1 MSADHG
7 QDSSEVEVAKTVCN
21 MCTNHCG
28 INVYV
33 QNEKILNV
41 EGMPEHPFHRL
52 CIKPSAIPELVHS
65 DERLTNPLRKVN
77 GKFKEISWDEAFRF
91 IADKLSAIKKE
102 YGAKAVDIHT
112 GNPFIAT
119 QTEKVIRRFADLYG
133 TPNYTSG
140 GGYCFLAKVIGHCL
154 TVGALIAPY
163 VSQDTKCMLI
173 WGKNPP
179 ETFASE
185 IDVIN
190 ANIRNGAKL
199 IVIDPRATPLARRAD
214 LYAQVRPGT
223 DGALAL
229 GLLNVVIT
237 EGLYDEGF
245 VKEWTVGFDKLV
257 EVVREYSPKKV
268 EEIAWVPAATI
279 ENIAR
284 TYATTRPACTSL
296 GVSMDHSSNGI
307 QAIRAISALIAITGN
322 LDVPGGSVTALP
334 GVAQT
339 NLRLEEMVEKD
350 RPIGADYPLF
360 TEYSLETTVLP
371 LIDAMVT
378 QKPYPLKALLLVGC
392 NPVVT
397 WPNANK
403 LKKAFENLDLLV
415 VVDIFM
421 TDTARMADIVLP
433 GTTALERED
442 LRDAYHTHEALSL
455 FVKTDRAIEPIGHAM
470 EDWKIWAELGKRMGY
485 AEHFPWRDT
494 NELMRELL
502 EPTNIEL
509 EQLKQNPGGVVYREK
524 RFRQYVEEGF
534 NTPSKK
540 VELYSETMAQFG
552 HDPVPTFREP
562 IESPTS
568 QPDLAGEY
576 PLILATGARSR
587 FYTHSEYRN
596 ISALRRLWPEPFI
609 EINPRTAKGF
619 GIAEGDLVMVESP
632 RGSIRIKA
640 KLTEDVH
647 PRVVSIQMGWSE
659 ANANLLTDDQSR
671 DPVSGFPELRALLC
685 RVVKA

>member
-1 MSADHG
+1 MSAEHG

-65 DERLTNPLRKVN
+65 DERVTNPLQKVN
-77 GKFKEISWDEAFRF
+77 GEFKEISWDEAFRF

-257 EVVREYSPKKV
+257 EVVRQYSPKKV
-268 EEIAWVPAATI
+268 EEITWVPAATI

-284 TYATTRPACTSL
+284 TYATIRPACTSL

-307 QAIRAISALIAITGN
+307 QAIRAISALVAITGN
-322 LDVPGGSVTALP
+322 LDVPGGSMTALP

-339 NLRLEEMVEKD
+339 NLRLAEMVDKD
-350 RPIGADYPLF
+350 RPIGEDYPL
-360 TEYSLETTVLP
+360 
-371 LIDAMVT
+371 
-378 QKPYPLKALLLVGC
+378 
-392 NPVVT
+392 
-397 WPNANK
+397 
-403 LKKAFENLDLLV
+403 
-415 VVDIFM
+415 
-421 TDTARMADIVLP
+421 
-433 GTTALERED
+433 
-442 LRDAYHTHEALSL
+442 
-455 FVKTDRAIEPIGHAM
+455 
-470 EDWKIWAELGKRMGY
+470 
-485 AEHFPWRDT
+485 
-494 NELMRELL
+494 
-502 EPTNIEL
+502 
-509 EQLKQNPGGVVYREK
+509 
-524 RFRQYVEEGF
+524 
-534 NTPSKK
+534 
-540 VELYSETMAQFG
+540 
-552 HDPVPTFREP
+552 
-562 IESPTS
+562 
-568 QPDLAGEY
+568 
-576 PLILATGARSR
+576 
-587 FYTHSEYRN
+587 YT
-596 ISALRRLWPEPFI
+596 
-609 EINPRTAKGF
+609 K
-619 GIAEGDLVMVESP
+619 
-632 RGSIRIKA
+632 
-640 KLTEDVH
+640 
-647 PRVVSIQMGWSE
+647 
-659 ANANLLTDDQSR
+659 
-671 DPVSGFPELRALLC
+671 
-685 RVVKA
+685 